1 MSQLGY
7 VARNSGATQ
16 RKVAVA
22 AWLAAGAA
30 ILGSVLVIALLAW
43 DSDENSTPATQA
55 NTPQTRFDGGPNEGT
70 RGAVT
75 RASSPTTRF
84 DGGPQEGSRGEIVS
98 QTSYVPVVKS
108 FDRGPRAGSIGEPPS
123 RATGLAA
130 HVPLRPSQAP
140 SVRFDGGPNEGS
152 RGTVTSQSSQ
162 SLSSRFDGG
171 PNEGS
176 RGSVTSQSS
185 QSPSSRFD
193 GGPNEGT
200 RGR

>member
-7 VARNSGATQ
+7 VARSSDATQ
-16 RKVAVA
+16 RKVTVG

-30 ILGSVLVIALLAW
+30 ILGSVLVIALLVW

-70 RGAVT
+70 RGAVN
-75 RASSPTTRF
+75 RAPASSPTTRF
-84 DGGPQEGSRGEIVS
+84 DGGPQEGSRGAIVP
-98 QTSYVPVVKS
+98 QTAYVPVVKS

-123 RATGLAA
+123 RGLAA
-130 HVPLRPSQAP
+130 HVPVRPSQAP
-140 SVRFDGGPNEGS
+140 AV
-152 RGTVTSQSSQ
+152 
-162 SLSSRFDGG
+162 RFDGG

-176 RGSVTSQSS
+176 RGSVSSQSS
-185 QSPSSRFD
+185 QSPSLRFD